1 MKAKYL
7 YVYETV
13 YERIMNGTYPMDTM
27 IPDGETLAQEFNCSV
42 LTVKKALD
50 LLVMEGFIVRKQ
62 GLGTFVK
69 RRNISDEQAD
79 SYYASRRP
87 LVRTGIS
94 SYVEKFEIEKANADI
109 AAKLNIA
116 EGDFVYAIIR
126 IRSQDDK
133 ARIIEYTWM
142 PISLIPGLQMAHL
155 ETSIYRYIVEDLG
168 LHIQSA
174 HEQVRGTRP
183 NDLDKQWFHMSD
195 QDFVLELVQTVY
207 LDTAEIFEYSIAH
220 HTPED
225 FYYETDVIKQFY

>member
-7 YVYETV
+7 YIYETV
-13 YERIMNGTYPMDTM
+13 YERIMNGSYPMDAM

-69 RRNISDEQAD
+69 RRYSEAQND

-94 SYVEKFEIEKANADI
+94 TYVEKFEIEKANEDI

-116 EGDFVYAIIR
+116 EGEFVYAIIR
-126 IRSQDDK
+126 IRSQGGK
-133 ARIIEYTWM
+133 AKIIEYTWM
-142 PISLIPGLQMAHL
+142 PIALIPGLQMEHL
-155 ETSIYRYIVEDLG
+155 KTSLYRYIVEDVG

-183 NDLDKQWFHMSD
+183 NDLDKQWFAMRD
-195 QDFVLELVQTVY
+195 QDFVMELIQTVY